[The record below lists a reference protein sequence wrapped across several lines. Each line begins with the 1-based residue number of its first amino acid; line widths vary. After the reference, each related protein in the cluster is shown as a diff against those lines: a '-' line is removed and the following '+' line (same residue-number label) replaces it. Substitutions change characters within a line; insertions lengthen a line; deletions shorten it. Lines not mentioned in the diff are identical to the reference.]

1 MAINFIFCK
10 EKKVFYQLTELT
22 DKHTMAARLLKLMIQ
37 VRRITKSE
45 PIHVITRKNEKGGN
59 QHLFYLVYSK
69 IIF

>member
-1 MAINFIFCK
+1 M
-10 EKKVFYQLTELT
+10 TELT

-45 PIHVITRKNEKGGN
+45 AIHVITRKNEKGGN